1 MPFFCCSLTVI
12 SGVINTGWADKVSD
26 PEGRKADQE
35 LNKFAISSE
44 DDANAVIY
52 ALNQP
57 DNVTVNDLIISPT
70 LQNW

>member
-12 SGVINTGWADKVSD
+12 PGVINTGWADKVSD

-44 DDANAVIY
+44 DDANA
-52 ALNQP
+52 LFMR
-57 DNVTVNDLIISPT
+57 
-70 LQNW
+70 